1 MPEDF
6 DRFTQ
11 VPNDILAAMARPGL
25 TGNER
30 QILTAV
36 ALANFRWPEPRTHIS
51 SRFLEIATGIHRRS
65 VRRALDD
72 LVEKKVLE
80 HVPGSGT
87 RAGNYLISAPHLWAS
102 GSTTAPTTNRSGV
115 YDGWVNGN
123 TTAPTTNSSRVYDG
137 WVNGRTTAPTT
148 DSTSGRTTAPT
159 TGRTTAPTSGAPP
172 RRPFALVGAPA
183 RPLVGAPLRPNKRES
198 KRDLSPTELLTSVNA
213 AFAHYPNPT
222 TGRPKQLNDLNGSA
236 RRTRFSA
243 IVRDHLE
250 GDASR
255 LGWALAAAVHGYV
268 CRCGI
273 KRQESGWDPWKHF
286 ELDSIANASN
296 FPKNFQAIRD
306 AIEIGNK
313 APFSQGGH
321 EQKRGARKPE
331 RAELERRRE
340 ARDRDDAAAAERQ
353 RKKAEFEKLSPL
365 EILVQQRTTIESSS
379 ASEFKTTRLQKINF
393 DISKIKIDG
402 GAS

>member
-6 DRFTQ
+6 DRFTK

-72 LVEKKVLE
+72 LVEKNVLE
-80 HVPGSGT
+80 HSPGIGT

-102 GSTTAPTTNRSGV
+102 G
-115 YDGWVNGN
+115 
-123 TTAPTTNSSRVYDG
+123 
-137 WVNGRTTAPTT
+137 
-148 DSTSGRTTAPT
+148 RTTAPT
-159 TGRTTAPTSGAPP
+159 TGRSTAPTSGAPP
-172 RRPFALVGAPA
+172 RRPFALVGALA

-198 KRDLSPTELLTSVNA
+198 KRDLSPSELLTSVNA

-268 CRCGI
+268 CRCGT

-321 EQKRGARKPE
+321 EQKRGARKPD

-340 ARDRDDAAAAERQ
+340 SRDRDAAAEAERQ
-353 RKKAEFEKLSPL
+353 RKKGEFEKLSPL
-365 EILVQQRTTIESSS
+365 EILVRQRTTIESSS

-393 DISKIKIDG
+393 DISKLKTDG

>member
-6 DRFTQ
+6 DRFTK

-72 LVEKKVLE
+72 LVEKNVLE
-80 HVPGSGT
+80 HSPGIGT

-102 GSTTAPTTNRSGV
+102 GRTTAPTTN
-115 YDGWVNGN
+115 
-123 TTAPTTNSSRVYDG
+123 
-137 WVNGRTTAPTT
+137 
-148 DSTSGRTTAPT
+148 STSGRTTAPT
-159 TGRTTAPTSGAPP
+159 TGRATAPTSGAPP

-198 KRDLSPTELLTSVNA
+198 KRDLSPSELLTSVNA

-268 CRCGI
+268 CRCGT

-321 EQKRGARKPE
+321 EQKRGARKPD

-340 ARDRDDAAAAERQ
+340 SRDRDAAAEAERQ
-353 RKKAEFEKLSPL
+353 RKKGEFEKLSPL
-365 EILVQQRTTIESSS
+365 EILVRQRTTIESSS

-393 DISKIKIDG
+393 DISKLKTDG